1 MDFDRMLAYAAA
13 LAVNNRREWFHEHHG
28 EYTEARGDF
37 VQLLELM
44 RFSLAD
50 ASPELGRSIM
60 HMNVKDWM
68 YRTARD
74 ARIYKNAP
82 PYNPAWRAYIS
93 ADRRSWAP
101 IGYFLSIC
109 PGESLFGT
117 GLGFRETEALNRV
130 RIYIAEHFEEFDA
143 IRREYRLSVGGETL
157 KRTPCG
163 YDDSHPAAE
172 WIRHKSWLITEE
184 IPDKKLT
191 TFPAFCRLAAKT
203 VKRMEPMRLFLLRAS
218 GAETGTEVE

>member
-1 MDFDRMLAYAAA
+1 MDFDRMLGYASA
-13 LAVNNRREWFHEHHG
+13 LAQNNRREWFHEHHG
-28 EYTEARGDF
+28 EYAEARGDF

-44 RFSLAD
+44 RFSLSD
-50 ASPELGRSIM
+50 ASPELGSSIM

-82 PYNPAWRAYIS
+82 PYNPAWRAYIA
-93 ADRRSWAP
+93 ADRRSWGP
-101 IGYFLSIC
+101 IGYFLSIF

-117 GLGFRETEALNRV
+117 GVGFRETEAVNRV
-130 RIYIAEHFEEFDA
+130 RIFIAEHFEEFDA
-143 IRREYRLSVGGETL
+143 IRRENRLTIEGDAL

-172 WIRHKSWLITEE
+172 WIRHKSWLIVEH
-184 IPDKKLT
+184 IPDRKLT
-191 TFPAFCRLAAKT
+191 DFTAFCRLAAKT
-203 VKRMEPMRLFLLRAS
+203 VKRMEPMRLFLLRAV
-218 GAETGTEVE
+218 GMEPGREEE